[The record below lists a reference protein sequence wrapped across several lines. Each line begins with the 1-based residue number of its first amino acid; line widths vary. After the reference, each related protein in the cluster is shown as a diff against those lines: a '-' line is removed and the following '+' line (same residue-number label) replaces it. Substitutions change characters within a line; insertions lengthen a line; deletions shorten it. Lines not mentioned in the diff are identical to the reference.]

1 MNSIVTE
8 SSVFDKIVFEA
19 VTETLPGGMT
29 LDLGSYTGV
38 NGMIP
43 AGLPVT
49 AKDGTTGLGAIVT
62 HSSGTLSATP
72 IGYTKTAVPINLTGN
87 NVVAV
92 VLEGIIRLPAM
103 ATGYS
108 NNSTAVTNL
117 KAALPRITHLA
128 V

>member
-1 MNSIVTE
+1 MNSIITE
-8 SSVFDKIVFEA
+8 SGTFDKVVFEA
-19 VTETLPGGMT
+19 VTETLPGGVV

-38 NGMIP
+38 DGVIP

-49 AKDGTTGLGAIVT
+49 AKDSTTGLSSIVT
-62 HSSGTLSATP
+62 HSSGTLSAAP
-72 IGYTKTAVPINLTGN
+72 IGYTKVATKINLTGN

-92 VLEGIIRLPAM
+92 AIEGIIRLQAM
-103 ATGYS
+103 ATGYA

-117 KAALPRITHLA
+117 KAALPRITHVA

>member
-1 MNSIVTE
+1 MNSITTE
-8 SSVFDKIVFEA
+8 SSTFDKVVFEA
-19 VTETLPGGMT
+19 VTETLPGGVI
-29 LDLGSYTGV
+29 LDLGSYTGE

-49 AKDGTTGLGAIVT
+49 AKNGTTGLASIVT

-87 NVVAV
+87 NAVAV
-92 VLEGIIRLPAM
+92 AIEGIIRLQAM
-103 ATGYS
+103 ATGYAD
-108 NNSTAVTNL
+108 NATAVTNL
-117 KAALPRITHLA
+117 RAALPRITHLA